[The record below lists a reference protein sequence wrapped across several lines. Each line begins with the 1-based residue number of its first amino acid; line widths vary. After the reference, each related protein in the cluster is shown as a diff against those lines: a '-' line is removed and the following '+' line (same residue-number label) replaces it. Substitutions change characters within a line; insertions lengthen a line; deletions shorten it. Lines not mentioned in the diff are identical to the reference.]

1 MVKKIT
7 IGSRGSKL
15 ALIYA
20 KTAKDQI
27 IQNTDLNDEDIAIK
41 EISTKGD
48 QAQDVRLSEVGG
60 KGLFS
65 TNIEK
70 ELKEKKIDI
79 AVHALKDLPAI
90 ETKGLLADSFL
101 ERNDPREILIS
112 NENKKIRELKKGA
125 LIGTS
130 SYRRE
135 FQIKNIRLDINC
147 KLLRGNV
154 DTRIKKLREGLYDAI
169 ILSYAGI
176 KFLKINKEI
185 SEIFSVK
192 DIIPSAGQGII
203 ALQCR
208 QEDNNT
214 ISILK
219 KINHKETYQRAH
231 AERNVLKVLEG
242 DCDTAVGAHAL
253 IENDQIIL
261 QAELFS
267 LDGSQR
273 YYEKKT
279 SKIEDAKELGKEV
292 GQILKIKSNNSYKK
306 WYAYFI
312 N

>member
-1 MVKKIT
+1 MNKKIT

-20 KTAKDQI
+20 KTAKDRI
-27 IQNTDLNDEDIAIK
+27 IQNTDLKDEEILIK

-48 QAQDVRLSEVGG
+48 LVQDVRLSEVGG

-65 TNIEK
+65 SNIEK

-90 ETKGLLADSFL
+90 ETTGLFIDTFL

-112 NENKKIRELKKGA
+112 CDKKKISELKKGA
-125 LIGTS
+125 VIGTS

-135 FQIKNIRLDINC
+135 FQIKNIRSDICC
-147 KLLRGNV
+147 KTIRGNV
-154 DTRIKKLREGLYDAI
+154 DTRIKKLNEGLYDAI
-169 ILSYAGI
+169 ILSYAGV
-176 KFLKINKEI
+176 KSLKINEKI
-185 SEIFSVK
+185 SDIFSVQ

-208 QEDNNT
+208 QNDNNIT
-214 ISILK
+214 SIFK

-242 DCDTAVGAHAL
+242 DCDTAVGAHAT
-253 IENDQIIL
+253 IESGQITL

-273 YYEKKT
+273 YYEKKS
-279 SKIEDAKELGKEV
+279 SKVDDAKELGKEV
-292 GQILKIKSNNSYKK
+292 GKILKMKSNNSYKK
-306 WYAYFI
+306 
-312 N
+312 